1 MNNKRTLT
9 SIDRRQSE
17 RRAFRSLSRFPLH
30 SRGCEWILSERRQF
44 PCRRLKS
51 IAVREAAYLDYVAA
65 VIRSHV

>member
-1 MNNKRTLT
+1 MNNKRTVK
-9 SIDRRQSE
+9 SIGRRLSE
-17 RRAFRSLSRFPLH
+17 RRAFRNLLRFPLH
-30 SRGCEWILSERRQF
+30 GRGDEWILSEHRQM